1 MPERCPLSK
10 GSILIQAA
18 PQTRRTDYTMVVLA
32 YTGFI
37 ILAIPSAML
46 GIAWLQMRET
56 FGVPLDALGLLL
68 IPSTIG
74 YSTASA
80 LVGRVI
86 TRYGVGTTLLICSAL
101 SIIGLLGYAVAPV
114 WPVLLLAAFIAGL
127 GGGMLDSGMNI
138 YFAANYSPRLMN
150 WLHACFGVGATLGSA
165 FITTVLNNGQTWRTA
180 YALTAVMFVV
190 LGAIFFFTRDRW
202 ETPVSQEA
210 HADGATGIRI
220 GGLAI
225 WLGVALFFVYGGVEV
240 TPNNWGAA
248 LFTARHVPEADAGYW
263 VSFYWASFTIGRFLF
278 GVIVNRI
285 RVRTSLQLC
294 MIGIIIGAALVWWNP
309 TNTVG
314 LVGLA
319 VMGFAMA
326 PVFPLLMTDTQER
339 LGPQLA
345 PHAIGLQVAGASLG
359 IAILPGLAGL
369 LANRVSIETLGPFL
383 LLLALAVF
391 ALYQANSPRRAQ

>member
-1 MPERCPLSK
+1 
-10 GSILIQAA
+10 LIQAA
-18 PQTRRTDYTMVVLA
+18 TPTRRTDYTMVVLA
-32 YTGFI
+32 FTGFI
-37 ILAIPSAML
+37 ILAIPGAML
-46 GIAWLQMRET
+46 GIAWLHMRET

-74 YSTASA
+74 YSAASA

-86 TRYGVGTTLLICSAL
+86 TRYGVGTTLLICSTL

-114 WPVLLLAAFIAGL
+114 WPALLLAALVAGL
-127 GGGMLDSGMNI
+127 GGGMLDTGMNI
-138 YFAANYSPRLMN
+138 YFAANHSPRLMN

-165 FITTVLNNGQTWRTA
+165 FITTVLNSGQTWRTA
-180 YALTAVMFVV
+180 YVLSAVMFVI
-190 LGAIFFFTRDRW
+190 LGAIFFLTRDRW
-202 ETPVSQEA
+202 QMPATQEA
-210 HADGATGIRI
+210 QAGGAKGVRL

-225 WLGVALFFVYGGVEV
+225 WLGVVMFFMYGGIEV

-248 LFTARHVPEADAGYW
+248 LFTARNVPEQDAGYW

-278 GVIVNRI
+278 GIIVNRI
-285 RVRTSLQLC
+285 RVKTSIQLC
-294 MIGIIIGAALVWWNP
+294 MIGIIIGAALLWWNP

-319 VMGFAMA
+319 LMGFAMA

-345 PHAIGLQVAGASLG
+345 PHAIGLEVAGASLG

-369 LANRVSIETLGPFL
+369 LANRVSIEALGPFL
-383 LLLALAVF
+383 LLLSLTVF
-391 ALYQANSPRRAQ
+391 VLYQVTAPRRVQ